1 MDVEVFARENMQKV
15 LDLLMTDLA
24 TVRTGRAT
32 SSLIEN
38 IIVTV
43 YAGST
48 SLTIKE
54 LATIATADPQTLV
67 LTPFD
72 PSIAGEIQKGI
83 LEANVGLNPSCDG
96 QIIRISIP
104 PLSEERRRELIHL
117 MRQKLESG
125 RIMVRQARHEAMAQI
140 KKDFESKAI
149 SEDDR
154 QRLEKQTQIITDE
167 FVSHID
173 SLGAKKE
180 EELMQI

>member
-1 MDVEVFARENMQKV
+1 M
-15 LDLLMTDLA
+15 
-24 TVRTGRAT
+24 
-32 SSLIEN
+32 
-38 IIVTV
+38 
-43 YAGST
+43 
-48 SLTIKE
+48 
-54 LATIATADPQTLV
+54 
-67 LTPFD
+67 
-72 PSIAGEIQKGI
+72 
-83 LEANVGLNPSCDG
+83 GLNPSCDG